1 MVIVD
6 PPHIRAAG
14 SIDADVDLAALRS
27 FRSYLGSGVWYER
40 EAEKVVR
47 RATRYWTDGE
57 LGERD
62 RLLLI
67 EREDQL
73 LAVAVFEAESD
84 LTAHLGFVGLSR
96 DVHGARIDSPSG
108 QRLSDTVV
116 ESVLSEAATL
126 GFRRVAAQVAR
137 EHAKARALFDRAGF
151 SDVSRFDHDYDLWAV
166 AL

>member
-14 SIDADVDLAALRS
+14 SIDADMDLAALGS

-47 RATRYWTDGE
+47 RATRYWTEGE

-62 RLLLI
+62 RLFLI

-96 DVHGARIDSPSG
+96 DVHGARIDSPIFGQSLCSRVRAMIAGAIGAHSASRISCRSG
-108 QRLSDTVV
+108 PAV
-116 ESVLSEAATL
+116 
-126 GFRRVAAQVAR
+126 
-137 EHAKARALFDRAGF
+137 
-151 SDVSRFDHDYDLWAV
+151 SDVPRHNDGARGTRTPDLLGAI
-166 AL
+166 